1 MRLHT
6 LPRECYA
13 AVSWRSADACVRG
26 CAGFNEWFPS
36 AVKARKIVCF
46 ISVDYLKSPYCMVPP
61 ARCLPCAF
69 SPS

>member
-1 MRLHT
+1 
-6 LPRECYA
+6 
-13 AVSWRSADACVRG
+13 VRR